1 MNYIYRY
8 ITSFIFLFSLS
19 IALVFGWKF
28 FTSYYVEAVFPLYP
42 LIDTKLPPGFSLEKF
57 ESIQIGMTKNEV
69 LKILPPP
76 ISSPIVLKNS
86 PPIYTPIS
94 SREYNREGNPVFSGE
109 IEREWSIDDDAW
121 YYGEDGAAALLL
133 ADFAWFKFEI
143 HFDKKDKV
151 VKKLFNINYD

>member
-8 ITSFIFLFSLS
+8 ITLFIFLIFLK
-19 IALVFGWKF
+19 IVLVFSWKF
-28 FTSYYVEAVFPLYP
+28 LTSYYVEAVFPLYP

-57 ESIQIGMTKNEV
+57 ENIQIGMTKNEV

-86 PPIYTPIS
+86 PPIYTLIS
-94 SREYNREGNPVFSGE
+94 SRQYNRQGNPVFSGE
-109 IEREWSIDDDAW
+109 IEKEWSIDDDAW
-121 YYGEDGAAALLL
+121 YYGEDGACLF

-143 HFDKKDKV
+143 HFDKENKV